1 MTNMEKIKQAGAGC
15 KEGTLEAGV
24 VEILVSIANTSATAA
39 EIIAQDLLVKELN
52 IASAARHLT
61 DYAHKHRNGNSYY
74 MTPETAERLLRDFY
88 KIPDVRE
95 TERQSEQESNEIVD
109 LLDFL

>member
-1 MTNMEKIKQAGAGC
+1 MTNIEKIKQAGAGC

-24 VEILVSIANTSATAA
+24 VEMLVSIADASATAA

-52 IASAARHLT
+52 IASAATYLT
-61 DYAHKHRNGNSYY
+61 DHAYKHRNGSSYY

-95 TERQSEQESNEIVD
+95 TEQQSKQENNGIVD

>member
-1 MTNMEKIKQAGAGC
+1 MTNIEKIKQAGAGY
-15 KEGTLEAGV
+15 KEGSLEAGI
-24 VEILVSIANTSATAA
+24 VEMLASIADTSATAA
-39 EIIAQDLLVKELN
+39 EIIAQDLRVKKMN
-52 IASAARHLT
+52 VASAAKHLT
-61 DYAHKHRNGNSYY
+61 DYARKHRNGSSYY

-95 TERQSEQESNEIVD
+95 TEQQSSGIVD

>member
-1 MTNMEKIKQAGAGC
+1 MTNIEKIKQAGAGC

-24 VEILVSIANTSATAA
+24 VEMLVSIADTSATAA
-39 EIIAQDLLVKELN
+39 EIIAQDLRVKRMN
-52 IASAARHLT
+52 VASAAKHLT
-61 DYAHKHRNGNSYY
+61 DYARKHRNGSSYY
-74 MTPETAERLLRDFY
+74 MTPETAEKLLRDFY

-95 TERQSEQESNEIVD
+95 TEAAKQENSGIVD